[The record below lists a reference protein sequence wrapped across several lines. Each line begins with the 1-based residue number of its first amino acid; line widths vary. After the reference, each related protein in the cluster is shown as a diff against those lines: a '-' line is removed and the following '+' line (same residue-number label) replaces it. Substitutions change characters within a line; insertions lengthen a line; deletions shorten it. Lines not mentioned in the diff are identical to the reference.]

1 MTVLDASA
9 ILGLVLGEPRARSVL
24 DHLDGA
30 SVSAVNHAEV
40 VGKLTSVGMPSPIV
54 AEVIERLDVD
64 IVPFTDIHAV
74 LAGELRSLTAAVGLS
89 LGDRA
94 CLATALDLGAAVV
107 TLDRAWVDL
116 DLGIPIIVLT

>member
-9 ILGLVLGEPRARSVL
+9 ILGLILGEPRARSVL

-30 SVSAVNHAEV
+30 AVSAVNHAEV

-54 AEVIERLDVD
+54 VEAVDRLDLD
-64 IVPFTDIHAV
+64 IVSFTEVHAV
-74 LAGELRSLTAAVGLS
+74 ITGELRSLTSAMGLS
-89 LGDRA
+89 IGDRA
-94 CLATALDLGAAVV
+94 CLGTALDMGATVV
-107 TLDRAWVDL
+107 TLDRAWADL